1 MKRIALRVL
10 SGASALLI
18 VATILIVA
26 TPTGCTPMSIR
37 EKSESAGFNGS
48 FEIEKSGLPV
58 NWYIYYPPIKNGDA
72 EISLDP
78 MDAVEGSQ
86 SLKFI
91 VHRADSR
98 GGWTTAGLFQVRPAK
113 AKTSYKVS
121 FWLKNQGCKISLLI
135 RSEKPKKAPPANRR
149 VLGAQDTGTNTW
161 RQFEYVYTVPNTYDN
176 IRFELNIVQPGTLW
190 IDDVRIEEVQTD

>member
-1 MKRIALRVL
+1 MKTIAFRVL
-10 SGASALLI
+10 LGATLVLI
-18 VATILIVA
+18 TAIILIAGV
-26 TPTGCTPMSIR
+26 PHGCTQMSIR

-72 EISLDP
+72 EISLDS
-78 MDAVEGSQ
+78 MDAVEGNQ

-121 FWLKNQGCKISLLI
+121 FWLKNQGCTTSLLI
-135 RSEKPKKAPPANRR
+135 RSEKPMLSPPANRR
-149 VLGAQDTGTNTW
+149 VLGEKETGTNTW
-161 RQFEYVYTVPNTYDN
+161 RQFEYVYTVPETYDN
-176 IRFELNIVQPGTLW
+176 IRFELSIVQPGTLW
-190 IDDVRIEEVQTD
+190 IDDVRSEEVQTH